1 MKKANENQLYRR
13 KLFIIM
19 NFKQKEDGSCDI
31 ELSWKERWTL
41 FIKGKIYLSPRG
53 LKDFGKCLMQI
64 VVNWEMSNK
73 NDKDSR

>member
-1 MKKANENQLYRR
+1 
-13 KLFIIM
+13 M

-31 ELSWKERWTL
+31 EFSWKERWTL
-41 FIKGKIYLSPRG
+41 FIKGKIYLSPQG